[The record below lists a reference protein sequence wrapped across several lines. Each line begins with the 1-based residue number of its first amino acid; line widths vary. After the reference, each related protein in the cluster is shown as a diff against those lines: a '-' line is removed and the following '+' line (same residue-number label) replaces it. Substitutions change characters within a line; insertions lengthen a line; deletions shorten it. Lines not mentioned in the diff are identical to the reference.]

1 MRVRGS
7 CARACVDTR
16 ACVLRPLDARQHSN
30 TYKSHCSLL
39 LIASCP
45 LHVAHQ
51 SRSANG
57 NLRDLRHYSV
67 SGNGRFR
74 SGTDDALLLW
84 PARSGRP
91 RRKAYDNTHTVGL
104 TFGSSVSSSPLLA
117 RLGRSEGKEQFCG
130 HRKNKKQMQKCGIYF
145 FTEKIE
151 IEVITE
157 DKIKRSDHV

>member
-1 MRVRGS
+1 MRPASSRRTP
-7 CARACVDTR
+7 AQ
-16 ACVLRPLDARQHSN
+16 QHVQE
-30 TYKSHCSLL
+30 SLL
-39 LIASCP
+39 SPAHRFLSQSFPFLSSSCP

-57 NLRDLRHYSV
+57 NSRDLRHYSV

-130 HRKNKKQMQKCGIYF
+130 HRKTKKQMKKCGIYF

-157 DKIKRSDHV
+157 DIIKRSDYV